1 MTFTI
6 SQNHEIK
13 TVVELLRKCHKQS
26 KSLPFHDY
34 IASTLNTDTITLIKV
49 ILPLE
54 YHTIWNDFL
63 IKLTLGMLGS
73 LLNFTDKKF
82 GYTRMAWMKYTWNI
96 LPKATETLEYGFIT
110 LTLLG

>member
-34 IASTLNTDTITLIKV
+34 IASTLNTDTI
-49 ILPLE
+49 
-54 YHTIWNDFL
+54 
-63 IKLTLGMLGS
+63 
-73 LLNFTDKKF
+73 
-82 GYTRMAWMKYTWNI
+82 
-96 LPKATETLEYGFIT
+96 IT
-110 LTLLG
+110 NKSYFAVRIPYNLK